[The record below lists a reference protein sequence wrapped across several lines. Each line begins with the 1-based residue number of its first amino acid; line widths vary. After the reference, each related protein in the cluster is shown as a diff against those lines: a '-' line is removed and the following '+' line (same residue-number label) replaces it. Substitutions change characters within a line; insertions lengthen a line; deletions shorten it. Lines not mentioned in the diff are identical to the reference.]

1 MKISAEELPIQG
13 YLLLDQFGHDELIP
27 FLQKCMKTP
36 SIYSRSFY
44 LINIALFA
52 LAVFCFS
59 TDIWGEQYRVVD
71 RLSYFATGLAVALAL
86 LPLHE
91 LIHAAA
97 YRLLGAQQTS
107 FDMNFKKFYFMALA
121 DKFVANRR
129 EFTIVALAPFVVISC
144 LLLVGMLFG
153 PVPWKFSLLGALLTH
168 ATMCS
173 GDFGLLNYFAEHRDM
188 DVVTFDDVASKVT
201 YFYGKTRE
209 V

>member
-1 MKISAEELPIQG
+1 MKISAEELPTQG
-13 YLLLDQFGHDELIP
+13 YFLLDQFGHDELIP

-36 SIYSRSFY
+36 SIYSRSYY
-44 LINIALFA
+44 LVNIALFA

-59 TDIWGEQYRVVD
+59 TDIWWKQFRVVD
-71 RLSYFATGLAVALAL
+71 RLAYFVTGLVVALAL

-97 YRLLGAQQTS
+97 YRLQGAQQTS

-144 LLLVGMLFG
+144 LLLVAILL
-153 PVPWKFSLLGALLTH
+153 VPAPWTFTLLGALLAH
-168 ATMCS
+168 AAMCS
-173 GDFGLLNYFAEHRDM
+173 GDFGLLNYFAVHRDK

-201 YFYGKTRE
+201 YFYGKK
-209 V
+209 VIQ